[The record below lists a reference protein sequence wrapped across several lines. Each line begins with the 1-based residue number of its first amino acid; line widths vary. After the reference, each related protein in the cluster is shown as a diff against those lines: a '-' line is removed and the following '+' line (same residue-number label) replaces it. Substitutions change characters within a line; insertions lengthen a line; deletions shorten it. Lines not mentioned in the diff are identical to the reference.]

1 MNIHQE
7 KENGTMSAFGLNEK
21 IEREDLGGGVSRK
34 ILNYGGNVMMVEVT
48 MKKGGVGSV
57 HTHPHEQISYIAEG
71 SFEFNVDGVKQVVK
85 KGDSLYVAS
94 NVPHGTLSL
103 EEGSIIVDVFCPIRE
118 DFLKK

>member
-1 MNIHQE
+1 
-7 KENGTMSAFGLNEK
+7 MSVFGLNEQ

-48 MKKGGVGSV
+48 RSKGGVGSV
-57 HTHPHEQISYIAEG
+57 HTHPHEQISYIAAG
-71 SFEFNVDGVKQVVK
+71 SFEFDVDGVKQVVK
-85 KGDSLYVAS
+85 KGDSLYVS
-94 NVPHGTLSL
+94 PNVPHGTLSL

>member
-1 MNIHQE
+1 
-7 KENGTMSAFGLNEK
+7 MSAFGLNEQ

-34 ILNYGGNVMMVEVT
+34 ILNYGGNLMMVEVT

-57 HTHPHEQISYIAEG
+57 HTHPHEQISYIAAG
-71 SFEFNVDGVKQVVK
+71 SFEFTVGGEKQVVK

-94 NVPHGTLSL
+94 GVPHGTLSL
-103 EEGSIIVDVFCPIRE
+103 EEGSIVVDIFSPIRE

>member
-1 MNIHQE
+1 
-7 KENGTMSAFGLNEK
+7 MSAFGLNEQ

-34 ILNYGGNVMMVEVT
+34 ILTYGGNVMMVEVT

-57 HTHPHEQISYIAEG
+57 HTHPHEQISYIAAG
-71 SFEFNVDGVKQVVK
+71 SFEFDVDGVKQVVK

-94 NVPHGTLSL
+94 NIPHGTLSL